1 MTKAK
6 TRRYS
11 GLISPLSY
19 FIDILI
25 INFIASYFITIYL
38 YKEFEIKHFFVLSIL
53 WILISVFNRF
63 YYIYRYTNILKIISL
78 LFNQVLL
85 FTLSLFCFSGIF
97 PKLE

>member
-25 INFIASYFITIYL
+25 INFLLESKIKITKKNKIIES
-38 YKEFEIKHFFVLSIL
+38 KNG
-53 WILISVFNRF
+53 LIVFNF
-63 YYIYRYTNILKIISL
+63 SKKSGHTKTSKGGTIKLVALQYI
-78 LFNQVLL
+78 
-85 FTLSLFCFSGIF
+85 
-97 PKLE
+97 